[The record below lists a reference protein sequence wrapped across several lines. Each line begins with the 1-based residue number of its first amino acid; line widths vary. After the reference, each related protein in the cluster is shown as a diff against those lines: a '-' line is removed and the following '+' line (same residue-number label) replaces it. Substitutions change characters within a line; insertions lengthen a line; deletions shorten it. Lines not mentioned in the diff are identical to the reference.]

1 MRFLLTA
8 IIMFIFW
15 ISLSGEFS
23 VILILSGVISSLLVS
38 YWSHDLLLGNANIKL
53 EIVRI
58 IRFLKYLPWLFV
70 QIVISNIDLAYRTL
84 HPKMPINP
92 RVISFKNEYKTELGM
107 VTLANSITLTP
118 GTVTINVDKDEFIVH
133 AITEDSAKALNSGEM
148 QARIKKIEGED
159 NV

>member
-1 MRFLLTA
+1 MSVFLATYP
-8 IIMFIFW
+8 FF
-15 ISLSGEFS
+15 
-23 VILILSGVISSLLVS
+23 
-38 YWSHDLLLGNANIKL
+38 
-53 EIVRI
+53 
-58 IRFLKYLPWLFV
+58 
-70 QIVISNIDLAYRTL
+70 DLAYRTL

-133 AITEDSAKALNSGEM
+133 AITEDYAKALKSGEM